1 MSLFRLAAA
10 LSALCLAAL
19 PAVAFDNSRSDNVS
33 RTYTSSS
40 YWGQN
45 SYGATHLSDTAN
57 WQKSI
62 DYYCQ
67 DDTINAIPIAFL
79 NVFQSTGGFP
89 SINLASTCNTDDNGV
104 FPGTSLPNC
113 TFLAS
118 AIEYCQ
124 SRGKIVTISLG
135 GATGAASFT
144 SAAQASA
151 FGDTIWDLF
160 LGGDSQLRPFGGAV
174 LDGIDLDIEGGN
186 TIYFDS
192 FIARIRQLASIAGGK
207 RYYVTAA
214 PQCPYPDGYL
224 GTVLNLASFDAVY
237 VQFYNNWCGLQ
248 NYNNIW
254 AWDFASW
261 DTWAK
266 TVSVNPD
273 VKIYIGAPASSTA
286 AGSGYVDATTLG
298 NIAIQQRGNYS
309 SFGGVMLWDASQA
322 YANNRY
328 DLQVKNIIR
337 VGSGGSTT
345 SSPITVPT
353 IGISTTTTRTS
364 SSTRASTTGTSTRT
378 GSSTRTSTRTSAT
391 GTPTS
396 SCTCT
401 CSTGTSTRS
410 STRSSATGTS
420 TRSSTRTSA
429 TGTSTRSSSRT
440 SATGTSTRSSTGTS
454 VSGTSTR
461 SSTRTSATGTSA
473 RSSSQ
478 TSATGTSTRSSTR
491 TSATGTSAHTSTRT
505 GTSTR
510 TSGTSSGT
518 STRTSSTG
526 TSTRTSS
533 TATSTSRSSTT
544 STRASSTSTRRT
556 TSTTSTRASTTTKAT
571 TTTTRASTTT
581 ARTSTTTSSSSSPTS
596 TCSASPW
603 SSGTTYVGGNQVSYN
618 GQLWT
623 AKWWSYN
630 DVPGGPAGVWSL
642 NGPC

>member
-1 MSLFRLAAA
+1 MSPFRLAAA

-19 PAVAFDNSRSDNVS
+19 PAIAFDNSRSDNLAV
-33 RTYTSSS
+33 

-67 DDTINAIPIAFL
+67 DDAIDAIPIAFL

-144 SAAQASA
+144 SAAQATA

-186 TIYFDS
+186 TVYFDS
-192 FIARIRQLASIAGGK
+192 FIARIRELASIAGGK

-254 AWDFASW
+254 AWDFSSW

-322 YANNRY
+322 YANSRY
-328 DLQVKNIIR
+328 DLQVKNIIKI
-337 VGSGGSTT
+337 GTGGSTT
-345 SSPITVPT
+345 SSPLTHNHSRFNDRHVYPYWFYYSHFCHRHFYSFLHLHLFQRDFYSFFYSHFSDRHFFSHFCLWHFFYSFFCHWHINPFFHSHFCDGNISSHFHTHRHFHSYFGHVYWNHYVHE
-353 IGISTTTTRTS
+353 GIYDYKSDYDIY
-364 SSTRASTTGTSTRT
+364 AGVEYYYYQPMELWHYGT
-378 GSSTRTSTRTSAT
+378 AL
-391 GTPTS
+391 
-396 SCTCT
+396 
-401 CSTGTSTRS
+401 
-410 STRSSATGTS
+410 
-420 TRSSTRTSA
+420 
-429 TGTSTRSSSRT
+429 
-440 SATGTSTRSSTGTS
+440 
-454 VSGTSTR
+454 
-461 SSTRTSATGTSA
+461 
-473 RSSSQ
+473 
-478 TSATGTSTRSSTR
+478 
-491 TSATGTSAHTSTRT
+491 
-505 GTSTR
+505 
-510 TSGTSSGT
+510 
-518 STRTSSTG
+518 
-526 TSTRTSS
+526 
-533 TATSTSRSSTT
+533 
-544 STRASSTSTRRT
+544 
-556 TSTTSTRASTTTKAT
+556 
-571 TTTTRASTTT
+571 
-581 ARTSTTTSSSSSPTS
+581 SPKVTFVRFGELTEHS
-596 TCSASPW
+596 LQ
-603 SSGTTYVGGNQVSYN
+603 YVGGNQVSYN
-618 GQLWT
+618 GHLWT

-630 DVPGGPAGVWSL
+630 DVPGGPAGVWTD